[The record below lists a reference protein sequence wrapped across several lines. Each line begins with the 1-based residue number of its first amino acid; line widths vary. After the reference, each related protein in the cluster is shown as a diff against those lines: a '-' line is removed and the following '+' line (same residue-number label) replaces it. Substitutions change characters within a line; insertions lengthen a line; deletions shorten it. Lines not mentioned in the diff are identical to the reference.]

1 MLFVLDNITTMFGE
15 GKLSRLVVPEIV
27 AIVRLRWF
35 NQNLNTPRFVKV
47 VIPSL
52 TEPVLFGRI
61 LLAESVQMVLT
72 MRISSCFSNKIIDT
86 NQI

>member
-47 VIPSL
+47 VIPSS
-52 TEPVLFGRI
+52 TEPVLFERI

-72 MRISSCFSNKIIDT
+72 MRISSCFSNKITDT

>member
-15 GKLSRLVVPEIV
+15 GKLSRLIALEIV

-52 TEPVLFGRI
+52 TEPVLFGVI
-61 LLAESVQMVLT
+61 LLVESVQMALT
-72 MRISSCFSNKIIDT
+72 MRISSCFSNKITDT